1 MKYDDLKYLSVPLPE
16 PVLKEKWSGSF
27 DKAVQTINSMLGQ
40 DIPKPLRRRLELE
53 LNSIKYIKKK
63 YSVSE
68 EEALAIIRREI
79 PDMTAG
85 EMELLRKEDKIDWMY
100 VEGKVKYINSFAATL
115 YKVYPEIWRR
125 REAGDTADFSHVQAF
140 VENAEDG
147 RAMKAH
153 IHIKHELRIR
163 DSAVEEGR
171 KLMVQLPVPVER
183 YGIKNLKVLE
193 TKPDCGTETKPDCVI
208 LPNSDAAQPTVCFV
222 QKARKNQVFS
232 IEYQLDN
239 EIIYKDISKID
250 VKKAAET
257 AIPEEEKVYLKEK
270 LPHIRFTP
278 FLRSLLYDVAGDET
292 NPLIKARKI
301 YDFITTK
308 ANYRFMRDYCSVDN
322 LSEYCAVNR
331 RGDCGV
337 FALLFIT
344 LCRLAG
350 IPAKWQSGLDA
361 KPGAVGEHD
370 WAMFYIPSAG
380 WLYADLSYGAAAYIR
395 GAFDRWNF
403 YFGNVDPYRIAINDD
418 FQEEFETPKNHW
430 RIDPYDNQ
438 CGEAE
443 YEERGLSSSE
453 IEYKYTE
460 IDIHA
465 YL

>member
-171 KLMVQLPVPVER
+171 KLMVHLPVPVER

-208 LPNSDAAQPTVCFV
+208 LPQF
-222 QKARKNQVFS
+222 R
-232 IEYQLDN
+232 
-239 EIIYKDISKID
+239 
-250 VKKAAET
+250 
-257 AIPEEEKVYLKEK
+257 
-270 LPHIRFTP
+270 
-278 FLRSLLYDVAGDET
+278 
-292 NPLIKARKI
+292 
-301 YDFITTK
+301 
-308 ANYRFMRDYCSVDN
+308 CSPAD
-322 LSEYCAVNR
+322 
-331 RGDCGV
+331 G
-337 FALLFIT
+337 LFCT
-344 LCRLAG
+344 EST
-350 IPAKWQSGLDA
+350 Q
-361 KPGAVGEHD
+361 KPG
-370 WAMFYIPSAG
+370 
-380 WLYADLSYGAAAYIR
+380 
-395 GAFDRWNF
+395 
-403 YFGNVDPYRIAINDD
+403 
-418 FQEEFETPKNHW
+418 FQHRVPV
-430 RIDPYDNQ
+430 R
-438 CGEAE
+438 
-443 YEERGLSSSE
+443 
-453 IEYKYTE
+453 
-460 IDIHA
+460 
-465 YL
+465 